1 MAERSNKMK
10 DILFFAYFTVFPLIL
25 AFLID
30 WVYKYIKDCVKR
42 VKSRNAA
49 RKRLAEIKRQE
60 EYERETFRFSD
71 PHYFGD

>member
-1 MAERSNKMK
+1 MK
-10 DILFFAYFTVFPLIL
+10 DNLLFIYLFVLPIVL

-30 WVYKYIKDCVKR
+30 GVWSYIKGCVNR

-60 EYERETFRFSD
+60 EYERETFRFRD
-71 PHYFGD
+71 PHYYGD